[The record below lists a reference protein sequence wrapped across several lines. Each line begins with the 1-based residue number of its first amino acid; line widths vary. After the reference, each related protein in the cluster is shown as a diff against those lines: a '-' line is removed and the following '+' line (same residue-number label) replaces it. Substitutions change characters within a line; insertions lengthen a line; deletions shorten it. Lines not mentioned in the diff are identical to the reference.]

1 MNTTHH
7 TSFGKQLLIVLACL
21 IAALTARADAP
32 LQGCRGVWASDKAEA
47 VITDSVCIVFWKA
60 DSTMQAFLSVP
71 TAGIRHKTVFAP
83 DGAVTFPKEFHSP
96 EITRSGNTLKIDGE
110 ALRKVEDIETT
121 TPYEMTRCTS
131 DSNVGRC
138 LQEWR
143 LGVNYDHEGDAVSC
157 EINTN
162 RHMFVYLVIP
172 QMVYI
177 RAAATRNN
185 DKGTLFFQNI
195 RMMKNHNT
203 GEYTMHIQKDN
214 LAIAAADLE
223 MDNSKFQPDR
233 CTFNPDGGIYW
244 SLISHEPEKI
254 LINGCGET
262 YTVDRPTK
270 EANIKEW
277 IAFKPYSTEFSF
289 PRL

>member
-1 MNTTHH
+1 MKATHH
-7 TSFGKQLLIVLACL
+7 ISFGKQYLVILTCL

-47 VITDSVCIVFWKA
+47 VITDSVCLVFWKA

-71 TAGIRHKTVFAP
+71 AAGIRHKTVFAP
-83 DGAVTFPKEFHSP
+83 GGNVTFPTEFTSP
-96 EITRSGNTLKIDGE
+96 DIIRNGNTLRIDGQT
-110 ALRKVEDIETT
+110 LRKVEDIDITA
-121 TPYEMTRCTS
+121 PYEMTRCTS
-131 DSNVGRC
+131 ETNVGRC

-143 LGVNYDHEGDAVSC
+143 LGVNYDQEGEAVSC

-172 QMVYI
+172 QMIYI

-195 RMMKNHNT
+195 RMMKNLNT
-203 GEYTMHIQKDN
+203 DEYTMNIRKDN
-214 LAIAAADLE
+214 MAIASADLE
-223 MDNSKFQPDR
+223 MDDSKFQPDR

-244 SLISHEPEKI
+244 SLISREPEKI

-262 YTVDRPTK
+262 YTVDRPSK
-270 EANIKEW
+270 ESVMKEW
-277 IAFKPYSTEFSF
+277 IAFRPYSAGFTF